1 VSAGFHRAY
10 ARVRLLSVLRYF
22 LRKQGMRDLGLPAAV
37 PVAVLPVLVA
47 NVVRYQVLS
56 RSRVG
61 RRYRVWPDLGQ
72 ISSWA
77 RFAPTVVIENSVS
90 ACVPTGLR

>member
-1 VSAGFHRAY
+1 
-10 ARVRLLSVLRYF
+10 VLRYF

-37 PVAVLPVLVA
+37 AVAALPVLVA

-61 RRYRVWPDLGQ
+61 RRYLEWWGERSRRQ
-72 ISSWA
+72 ILQRYFGDAAHDIGELW
-77 RFAPTVVIENSVS
+77 
-90 ACVPTGLR
+90 L